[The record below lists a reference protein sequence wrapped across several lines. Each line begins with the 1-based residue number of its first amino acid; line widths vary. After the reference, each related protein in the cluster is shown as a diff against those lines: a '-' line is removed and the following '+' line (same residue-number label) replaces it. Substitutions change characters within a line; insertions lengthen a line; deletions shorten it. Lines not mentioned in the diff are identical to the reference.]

1 MNLNEPVRTRFW
13 AGEWFWCVYGGVKV
27 QRVAA
32 QKCGTC

>member
-1 MNLNEPVRTRFW
+1 MAGALLEPHPD
-13 AGEWFWCVYGGVKV
+13 VYGGVKV

>member
-1 MNLNEPVRTRFW
+1 MNLNEPVR
-13 AGEWFWCVYGGVKV
+13 ALGMAQEWFRSVYGGVKV

>member
-1 MNLNEPVRTRFW
+1 MFQNGLFDTEIRL
-13 AGEWFWCVYGGVKV
+13 AELSDVYGGVKV